1 MLSFLVEGVEPVQLL
16 EGDRRWV
23 SSAGASRLVKYSP
36 RRWVTSGGTSRLVHT
51 LD

>member
-1 MLSFLVEGVEPVQLL
+1 MLSFLVEGAEPVQLL

-23 SSAGASRLVKYSP
+23 SSAGTSRLVKNSDW
-36 RRWVTSGGTSRLVHT
+36 RWVSSGGTSRLVHT